1 MTAATTL
8 APAVGV
14 HSACEALTLCRATWY
29 RRRKG
34 PRIQAIAKR
43 RSPLALAP
51 AERAAILAEL
61 HSERFVDKSPRAVHA
76 CLLDEGRY
84 LGSVRTMYR
93 LLAIQGEVKE
103 RRQHR
108 RHSHHAKPELLA
120 TGPNQVW
127 SWDITKLKGPRKWT
141 YFYLYVIIDI
151 YSRMVVGWML
161 AYRESAELAGR
172 LIAATCE
179 KQGIERDQLTI
190 HADRGA
196 SMTSRTVALLMAD
209 LGITRTHSRPY
220 VSNDN
225 PFSESA
231 FKTLKYHPSMPERFG
246 SYEDAISQFRPLFT
260 WYNTEHRH
268 SGLAMLTPETVH
280 YGRGQEILEQ
290 RRITMAAAF
299 KRHPARFKGQPPRLP
314 VLPEA
319 VWINKPT
326 TDSETPVSP
335 IPVAH

>member
-1 MTAATTL
+1 MTAAATL

-14 HSACEALTLCRATWY
+14 RSACEALALCRATWY
-29 RRRKG
+29 RRRRG
-34 PRIQAIAKR
+34 PRIRAVAKP

-51 AERAAILAEL
+51 AERTAILAEL

-93 LLAIQGEVKE
+93 LLAAKGEVGE
-103 RRQHR
+103 RRRHR
-108 RHSHHAKPELLA
+108 RHTNHAKPELLA

-127 SWDITKLKGPRKWT
+127 SWDITKLKGPQKWT
-141 YFYLYVIIDI
+141 YFHLYVIIDV
-151 YSRMVVGWML
+151 YSRKVVGWML
-161 AYRESAELAGR
+161 AYRESAELARR
-172 LIAATCE
+172 LIEETCRR
-179 KQGIERDQLTI
+179 QGIERDQLTI

-196 SMTSRTVALLMAD
+196 SMTSRTVAQLMAD
-209 LGITRTHSRPY
+209 MGITRTHSRPY

-246 SYEDAISQFRPLFT
+246 SYEDALAHLRPLFI

-268 SGLAMLTPETVH
+268 SGLAMLTPEAVH
-280 YGRGQEILEQ
+280 CGHGPDILEQ
-290 RRITMAAAF
+290 RRVTMAAAF
-299 KRHPARFKGQPPRLP
+299 ERHPARFKGQPPRVP
-314 VLPEA
+314 ALPEA
-319 VWINKPT
+319 VWINKPNPEPKPQA
-326 TDSETPVSP
+326 SPVLG
-335 IPVAH
+335 AH